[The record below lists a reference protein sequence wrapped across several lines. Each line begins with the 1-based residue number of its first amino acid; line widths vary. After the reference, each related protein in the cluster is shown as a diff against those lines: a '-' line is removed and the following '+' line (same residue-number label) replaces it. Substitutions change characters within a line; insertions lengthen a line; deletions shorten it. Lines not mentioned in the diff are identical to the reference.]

1 MYVFIFAF
9 LSVRLILKEFELFS
23 VVQSLKCCIITF
35 LGAACRLLHLHTVIA
50 PKYYLISS
58 LSHCLYYC

>member
-1 MYVFIFAF
+1 MYIFIFAF

-35 LGAACRLLHLHTVIA
+35 LHLHTVIV
-50 PKYYLISS
+50 PKYYLLSW